1 MLLPDH
7 ITELKHDH
15 FYSGLPKWFKVMV
28 AYLKASTNEKTYSDY
43 LWATQEAEKEEIEA
57 MDSGWAKEYKQ
68 KATCI
73 FYQHYPV
80 QTGFIS
86 MNDRP

>member
-1 MLLPDH
+1 MAL
-7 ITELKHDH
+7 I
-15 FYSGLPKWFKVMV
+15 SW
-28 AYLKASTNEKTYSDY
+28 
-43 LWATQEAEKEEIEA
+43 IEA
-57 MDSGWAKEYKQ
+57 MDSGLAKEYKQ

>member
-1 MLLPDH
+1 MAL
-7 ITELKHDH
+7 I
-15 FYSGLPKWFKVMV
+15 SW
-28 AYLKASTNEKTYSDY
+28 
-43 LWATQEAEKEEIEA
+43 IEA

-73 FYQHYPV
+73 FCQHYPV

-86 MNDRP
+86 MNDMTLGITKLRAIKTQLVLPLLYNIGHSGPFNQVLDQSQ